1 LRQANAEPLDY
12 LLLKNPRPGTIWPI
26 RKVWN
31 DLIRLQDLGNRRVFA
46 PDSAATA
53 PASKI
58 MIRLSDPFCVQNEGA
73 CGLSIIRRSSARSCA
88 NARDHARA
96 IFKN

>member
-31 DLIRLQDLGNRRVFA
+31 DLIRLQDLGNRRDLCA
-46 PDSAATA
+46 
-53 PASKI
+53 
-58 MIRLSDPFCVQNEGA
+58 RLSRRRA
-73 CGLSIIRRSSARSCA
+73 GLE
-88 NARDHARA
+88 NYDQVE
-96 IFKN
+96 

>member
-46 PDSAATA
+46 PDSAAAA

-73 CGLSIIRRSSARSCA
+73 CGLSIIRAIMRAQFLRID
-88 NARDHARA
+88 DHH
-96 IFKN
+96 FTSV

>member
-46 PDSAATA
+46 PDLAAAA

-73 CGLSIIRRSSARSCA
+73 CGLSIIRALMRECARSR
-88 NARDHARA
+88 ARN
-96 IFKN
+96 F

>member
-46 PDSAATA
+46 PDSAAAA

-58 MIRLSDPFCVQNEGA
+58 MIRLSDPF
-73 CGLSIIRRSSARSCA
+73 ARSRA